1 MIIFHFSVFANMFHL
16 EAIQSNS
23 RKSKGTN
30 TKQKN
35 IVHVMQFPMYT
46 AREFAALM
54 DYMHR
59 GVCDIG
65 PSNVIGLFVAADE
78 FNLMSLK
85 RYCVNFLGQRLSSD
99 NVIYILSELGRFQS
113 RECAIELEPILY
125 NYIRLNADKVLL
137 EATVTMLS
145 KSQLIRVF
153 CLEGLQIAEI
163 NKFHAAL
170 VWAKAHLRR
179 NRNDSASLQSVFSPF
194 LNSIKLTKIPIQSLV
209 DEVRRSRVVP
219 ERMLA
224 HACTYNEFKESF
236 QLTRQ
241 KVTATHSQRKVE
253 NLGAGIHQPFVV
265 GMHSSASSDSNSHQS
280 HGKSN
285 RKLIKKGKNRYDV
298 SQQTLDEIDSKISN
312 PRLTKSKRTL
322 SSAGIQITRP
332 VLVAPKSDAP
342 TLSSFKPKVMRT
354 SKSSRLLISSTS
366 DLTTSTPSRPKLTKS
381 SKVSAPLLDIMF

>member
-1 MIIFHFSVFANMFHL
+1 MFHL
-16 EAIQSNS
+16 EAIQTNP
-23 RKSKGTN
+23 RKIKNTN
-30 TKQKN
+30 TQQKN
-35 IVHVMQFPMYT
+35 IVHVIPFPMYT
-46 AREFAALM
+46 AREFVTLM
-54 DYMHR
+54 DYVHR

-78 FNLMSLK
+78 FNLMNLK
-85 RYCVNFLGQRLSSD
+85 RYCLNFLGQRLSSD
-99 NVIYILSELGRFQS
+99 NVIYILSDLARFQS
-113 RECAIELEPILY
+113 RECAMELEPILY

-170 VWAKAHLRR
+170 VWVKAHLRR
-179 NRNDSASLQSVFSPF
+179 NRNDRSSLQSVFSPF

-209 DEVRRSRVVP
+209 DDVRRSRVVP

-236 QLTRQ
+236 QS
-241 KVTATHSQRKVE
+241 THQRMTHFPRKV
-253 NLGAGIHQPFVV
+253 GSQGTSFHQPLVV
-265 GMHSSASSDSNSHQS
+265 GMHSSVSSDSNSLQS
-280 HGKSN
+280 NGKSN

-298 SQQTLDEIDSKISN
+298 SQQTIDIIDSKISN

-322 SSAGIQITRP
+322 SSAGIQIPRP
-332 VLVAPKSDAP
+332 VSVAPRSNAP